1 MHHPQNYSYR
11 SLELLYRRQAALSA
25 TPAARKELEL
35 MALEYKRLAD
45 RLERQWP
52 ETEEHK

>member
-52 ETEEHK
+52 EMEEHK